1 MEKTT
6 GVTVVAAVN
15 GDFFNMSTGEP
26 TGALVMNGV
35 QYHGTERESLWF
47 GITKDN
53 QPLIGSGAV
62 PENIKEAIGANVTL
76 IEGGQVTAG
85 LDAATK
91 QPRTAV
97 GIDANGKVVVIVADG
112 RQAASSGY
120 TLSELADEM
129 LRLGCVDAVN
139 LDGGGSTTYAAR
151 YAGESALTVANS
163 PSDGV
168 ERLVSSSLMIV
179 TQAEASGVFGEAV
192 LNPNNDVY
200 TPGSE
205 IQFQAKAVDTNG
217 FAMEMPANVT
227 WRLTPE
233 SEALGTIDA
242 NGLFIANDG
251 IEGTVGVELVYEEK
265 VVGTTSVE
273 IYYPDTLKF
282 GSNELSLGFGAES
295 DLGLHAL
302 HNHREVII
310 KDGDLAWTIGVS
322 DNEQYPEIG
331 TMRGNTFVASED
343 ATNSTAI
350 VSVAVAD
357 RKEISASI
365 SVTVGQL
372 PTVVWD
378 FEDHIDETTGQTIPA
393 EEYYNVNAE
402 GSLFQTFHYNN
413 GSESAEIVPYFQRRT
428 RADGK
433 LFPSHEL

>member
-1 MEKTT
+1 MVTNDST
-6 GVTVVAAVN
+6 NSDQVIGYAVTVDLSKNTLMVGYKDYNPSKWGLPDCSRSGESYGKDN
-15 GDFFNMSTGEP
+15 GRHRRGGGQRRLFQYVYGEP

-168 ERLVSSSLMIV
+168 ERLVSS
-179 TQAEASGVFGEAV
+179 
-192 LNPNNDVY
+192 P
-200 TPGSE
+200 
-205 IQFQAKAVDTNG
+205 
-217 FAMEMPANVT
+217 
-227 WRLTPE
+227 
-233 SEALGTIDA
+233 
-242 NGLFIANDG
+242 
-251 IEGTVGVELVYEEK
+251 
-265 VVGTTSVE
+265 
-273 IYYPDTLKF
+273 
-282 GSNELSLGFGAES
+282 
-295 DLGLHAL
+295 
-302 HNHREVII
+302 
-310 KDGDLAWTIGVS
+310 
-322 DNEQYPEIG
+322 
-331 TMRGNTFVASED
+331 
-343 ATNSTAI
+343 
-350 VSVAVAD
+350 
-357 RKEISASI
+357 
-365 SVTVGQL
+365 
-372 PTVVWD
+372 
-378 FEDHIDETTGQTIPA
+378 
-393 EEYYNVNAE
+393 
-402 GSLFQTFHYNN
+402 
-413 GSESAEIVPYFQRRT
+413 
-428 RADGK
+428 
-433 LFPSHEL
+433 